1 MDTDPK
7 RFQERGD
14 KERFVVLAS
23 SSGLNEE
30 TSYVHVIYYT
40 ASNKFAMKYA
50 TLPT

>member
-7 RFQERGD
+7 RFQIRKD
-14 KERFVVLAS
+14 SYLAS